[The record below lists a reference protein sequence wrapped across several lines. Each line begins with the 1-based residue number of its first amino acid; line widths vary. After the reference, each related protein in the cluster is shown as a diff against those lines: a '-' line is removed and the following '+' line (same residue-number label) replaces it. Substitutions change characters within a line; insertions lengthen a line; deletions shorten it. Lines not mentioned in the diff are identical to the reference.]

1 MLRRFALLIA
11 PLAASV
17 TLASAALA
25 QRDGMTLSGTVR
37 DAQGKPITL
46 ADVLVS
52 GTELRARTSES
63 GAFRFESVP
72 AGKRWVVVRRLG
84 YEPVAHALTLER
96 GKNRDVAVTLDQLP
110 QSLPAT
116 VVEARSGYTDRYG
129 DFYRRSRSA
138 WGNFITR
145 DDIERENPPQ
155 LGWMV
160 QRYLPFYDSR
170 SMDEPA
176 FFGQDFG
183 SFATARGFSRF
194 GSSLGRV
201 CPPAVSVD
209 GKPSFGGWAVND
221 FRPDEVEAVE
231 VYRAGIARIPIEFER
246 YPGTSCGLVI
256 IWTR

>member
-84 YEPVAHALTLER
+84 YEPVARALTLER

-116 VVEARSGYTDRYG
+116 V
-129 DFYRRSRSA
+129 
-138 WGNFITR
+138 
-145 DDIERENPPQ
+145 
-155 LGWMV
+155 
-160 QRYLPFYDSR
+160 
-170 SMDEPA
+170 
-176 FFGQDFG
+176 
-183 SFATARGFSRF
+183 
-194 GSSLGRV
+194 
-201 CPPAVSVD
+201 
-209 GKPSFGGWAVND
+209 
-221 FRPDEVEAVE
+221 
-231 VYRAGIARIPIEFER
+231 
-246 YPGTSCGLVI
+246 
-256 IWTR
+256 